1 MRVLKIVVCIHY
13 NAQENKLSMK
23 YLQSEQ
29 RESPDHEAVGCYSE
43 PGCAAAPQLRAV
55 C

>member
-1 MRVLKIVVCIHY
+1 MRMLKILVCIHY
-13 NAQENKLSMK
+13 NAQENKLSTK

-29 RESPDHEAVGCYSE
+29 RESPNHEAVGYYSE
-43 PGCAAAPQLRAV
+43 PECAAALLLHGV